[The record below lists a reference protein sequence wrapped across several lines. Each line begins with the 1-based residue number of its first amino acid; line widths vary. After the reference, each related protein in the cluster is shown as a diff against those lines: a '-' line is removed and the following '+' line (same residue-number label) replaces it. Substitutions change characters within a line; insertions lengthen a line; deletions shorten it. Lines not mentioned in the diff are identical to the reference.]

1 MSKIR
6 YEVQF
11 VPFNWQKLKR
21 KKKKKKDN
29 NFRPKWKQSDNV
41 SIVNESRK

>member
-1 MSKIR
+1 MKYSLYPSIGK
-6 YEVQF
+6 
-11 VPFNWQKLKR
+11 NWKE
-21 KKKKKKDN
+21 KKKKKDN

>member
-21 KKKKKKDN
+21 KKKKKDN